1 MRSIN
6 TFLFSGLLMA
16 TCMASAVA
24 DVIPTSTCTASL
36 EADSPKSGYTTT
48 QGHSVTIPIKGVFTM
63 RYENPNPILSTV
75 PFWPALYLT
84 LSFGYSGLTQLAAE
98 DRVLSV
104 EVTLAGGEFVE
115 FPDLNPPITL
125 SVSKN
130 AGFGQFV
137 AQAAIDA
144 YALNH
149 DKTAGYVNSHSS
161 NTAARSV
168 SVHP

>member
-16 TCMASAVA
+16 TYMASAVA
-24 DVIPTSTCTASL
+24 DVIPTSTCTATL
-36 EADSPKSGYTTT
+36 EANSPKTDYTTT
-48 QGHSVTIPIKGVFTM
+48 SGHTVAIPIKGVFTVQ
-63 RYENPNPILSTV
+63 YQNTDISSSTV

-84 LSFGYSGLTQLAAE
+84 LSFGSSGLTQLVSE
-98 DRVLSV
+98 DRVLSA
-104 EVTLAGGEFVE
+104 EVTLPPDSIAD
-115 FPDLNPPITL
+115 FPGDNSPITL
-125 SVSKN
+125 SASKN